1 MSALPVFP
9 VNHALVACQG
19 SQCTDLTSGIAP
31 TGSVLCGRGFWER
44 GGHFDLDRKP
54 VREHGAE
61 GSSPATLI
69 ITVTV
74 GEM

>member
-1 MSALPVFP
+1 M
-9 VNHALVACQG
+9 
-19 SQCTDLTSGIAP
+19 AP
-31 TGSVLCGRGFWER
+31 TGRVLCGLGFWER
-44 GGHFDLDRKP
+44 GGHFDL
-54 VREHGAE
+54 VREPVWERGTE